1 MFSVNVGNSSSD
13 KALINCGAPQGSI
26 LGHYESKSTNKEN
39 QLWSK
44 LHLFLDSISL
54 EQLAE

>member
-39 QLWSK
+39 
-44 LHLFLDSISL
+44 
-54 EQLAE
+54 